1 MTLLFIFVRNI
12 VVKMGLVQPP
22 FWEVWKVSFGLKKG
36 EYIGSTDHDSSELMA
51 FIQVGLNTRLFCT
64 REKDSLPHKV
74 PVELMD
80 QNAPFMRDCE
90 VSRFYFY
97 IGYFIIVYR
106 ITVDNI

>member
-1 MTLLFIFVRNI
+1 MANYFFGFFRHPAESFWGKMTLLFIFVRNI

-74 PVELMD
+74 P
-80 QNAPFMRDCE
+80 
-90 VSRFYFY
+90 
-97 IGYFIIVYR
+97 G
-106 ITVDNI
+106 